1 MSVENRFQELMSTF
15 LSTTGLPKFERR
27 HPVAP
32 AGASRRKEMR
42 RADAAT
48 GFWSLLWWL
57 SSRPVV
63 LKSSFRGCGRETIL
77 RIYLPAPGGNCHSCG
92 MDRENPQA
100 GSYIRELAIR
110 RPSRVVFVTRAN
122 LIEWVRPTTSNSTDE
137 PLLPDETGSMMNDS

>member
-48 GFWSLLWWL
+48 GFWSLF
-57 SSRPVV
+57 VV
-63 LKSSFRGCGRETIL
+63 AIVAS
-77 RIYLPAPGGNCHSCG
+77 GGA
-92 MDRENPQA
+92 E
-100 GSYIRELAIR
+100 
-110 RPSRVVFVTRAN
+110 
-122 LIEWVRPTTSNSTDE
+122 IEFSGVWP
-137 PLLPDETGSMMNDS
+137 

>member
-1 MSVENRFQELMSTF
+1 MSVENRVQELMSTF

-63 LKSSFRGCGRETIL
+63 LKSSFRGCGRETIFCL
-77 RIYLPAPGGNCHSCG
+77 KLTARRGNCGLDGLEHGRSRAVTFRRG
-92 MDRENPQA
+92 LRSTAAVA
-100 GSYIRELAIR
+100 GRFRHASESYRMGKTDNLELNR
-110 RPSRVVFVTRAN
+110 RVLVTGRGRVD
-122 LIEWVRPTTSNSTDE
+122 DE
-137 PLLPDETGSMMNDS
+137 